1 MLVGLFL
8 GVIILLLCLI
18 ASVTYGAADISLNT
32 IFAALTNFD
41 GSANHLIIRTVRLP
55 RSLVAI
61 LVGAAL
67 AVAGA
72 IMQGLTR
79 NPLADPAILGLE
91 AGASLA
97 VVTTIFLFGSS
108 SVNTYAGFAFI
119 GAGLTAIAVY
129 WLGSLS
135 RGGLTPLNLTIVG
148 AALTAL
154 FYSLTTGILIV
165 SQRTLEEI
173 RFWLAGSIAG
183 RDFSMLVQVLPYI
196 SIGLVMAFALSRQ
209 ITILNLGEDVAKGLG
224 QNTPWVKAIA
234 AVSVVLL
241 AGSAVAIAGPIGFVG
256 LVVPHIVRFV
266 IGVDYRWI
274 LPYAAIVGAILL
286 LLADIS
292 SRVLL
297 APQELPVGVMT
308 ALVGAPFFL
317 YLARSKVKR

>member
-1 MLVGLFL
+1 
-8 GVIILLLCLI
+8 
-18 ASVTYGAADISLNT
+18 
-32 IFAALTNFD
+32 
-41 GSANHLIIRTVRLP
+41 
-55 RSLVAI
+55 
-61 LVGAAL
+61 
-67 AVAGA
+67 
-72 IMQGLTR
+72 MQGLTR
-79 NPLADPAILGLE
+79 NPLADPAILGIE

-108 SVNTYAGFAFI
+108 SVNTYAGFAFV

-286 LLADIS
+286 LLADLS